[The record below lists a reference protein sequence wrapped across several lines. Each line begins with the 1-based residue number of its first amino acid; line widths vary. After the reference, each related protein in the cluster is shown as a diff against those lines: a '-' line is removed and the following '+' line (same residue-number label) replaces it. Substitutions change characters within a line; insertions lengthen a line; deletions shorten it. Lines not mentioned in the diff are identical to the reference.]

1 MNPGLI
7 KTFTA
12 MTAIPPYRLVALG
25 EFDGE
30 VVLATAPDDALIGVT
45 QQVGTTAGSQ
55 LVDVCMGD
63 LPEIEY
69 GANVARG
76 AALTTDT
83 QGRAVTAAPG
93 AGVEVRTIG
102 YALASGGEG
111 VIVGFQFAPGTL
123 KVSVA

>member
-1 MNPGLI
+1 MTPGLT

-25 EFDGE
+25 AFDGE
-30 VVLATAPDDALIGVT
+30 VVLATAPDAALIGVT

-69 GANVARG
+69 GAGVTRG
-76 AALTTDT
+76 APLTADA
-83 QGRAVTAAPG
+83 QGRAVMAAPG
-93 AGVEVRTIG
+93 VGEEVRTIG
-102 YALASGGEG
+102 YALASGSEG

-123 KVSVA
+123 KG